1 MLVDYYFFLSLY
13 FVPLASFLLLP
24 FTKVMCHT
32 VEMTS
37 WESAKRKAYGALSR
51 PLAASSLQLQL
62 ALIRT
67 YYKILAGNTGPED
80 VTTRRLGAGL
90 CRDGAEKKKTDGAA
104 RRWSELT
111 NFFPPSVA
119 PAASDSGGLSELEW
133 LLQVWKSDVGGQTT
147 ARKQHFCDLQAV
159 EAFTAVTI
167 ELPKMIWIDVI
178 WIDLNYY
185 TWWFRYFFPHFQLQI
200 PNLLPSR
207 GVAVHRTVPSPGR
220 RHFHRPKII
229 FRMIQITA
237 ALSEWTKQT
246 DIVGREFA
254 RETGERDACYLTN
267 RDKMGR

>member
-111 NFFPPSVA
+111 NFFSPKCGAGSIRQRRLKWARVAAPS
-119 PAASDSGGLSELEW
+119 LK
-133 LLQVWKSDVGGQTT
+133 VW
-147 ARKQHFCDLQAV
+147 
-159 EAFTAVTI
+159 
-167 ELPKMIWIDVI
+167 
-178 WIDLNYY
+178 
-185 TWWFRYFFPHFQLQI
+185 
-200 PNLLPSR
+200 R
-207 GVAVHRTVPSPGR
+207 G
-220 RHFHRPKII
+220 RPDN
-229 FRMIQITA
+229 RPQA
-237 ALSEWTKQT
+237 ALLWPSSRR
-246 DIVGREFA
+246 GFHS
-254 RETGERDACYLTN
+254 CNN
-267 RDKMGR
+267 RTA